1 MRFSLSLLCFMFAA
15 GCHGSPDLSSPLG
28 IGQTRAG
35 VVEEELALFG
45 GIASEGRVGDF
56 KIYNKDVAFVIQG
69 MRPGFYLSSFA
80 GGIVDADVARGPGE
94 LGRDIIDD
102 WAPMFGFGRYMK
114 TEQVEVV
121 SDGHDGVAIIR
132 ATGGEGPIEY
142 MAGAL
147 GLPHNDLGLRFQT
160 DYILRPDTP
169 LLEVV
174 STIYAG
180 EEAVVIR
187 PGDAIQGSKE
197 VADVW
202 EPGVG
207 LLAPTQ
213 GVYRDWAGF
222 VGRDNQVTVG
232 VFSGAEQIAGPSGMD
247 IIGRLMLLAGG
258 FTPEISIP
266 AGQTAEYRRFY
277 GVGTSPSVL
286 TDAWMKTREDL
297 GQKVEGVVSA
307 ADGPVA
313 GARVHILLDE
323 APWTI
328 AVTDESGAF
337 SALVPSTG
345 TVSTRATS
353 AGTGYFID
361 GALGTASYGPYTTDR
376 NRERVLQALREST
389 ETVPHPLGRGVATL
403 EEPLVLAQP
412 GVVRVRTSDEGTVE
426 VRLIR
431 VDAMDEDEG
440 KDERI
445 VLSRPSE
452 GEAVGWTKNGSVS
465 IPILPGV
472 YQLVVHRGMR
482 FEVFQQEVTVTAG
495 ETVEFDVSLEAA
507 YAHPGW
513 VLADPHIHASPSSD
527 GRITMEDRLVN
538 CAGVGLE
545 LHFGTDHDHIA
556 DYGPL
561 LQPLGID
568 SVLQTVVADEVSPFA
583 RGHINAYPLESKPN
597 EPNGG
602 AWIWWN
608 DPQPSTQA
616 QFDLLHE
623 RHPDVLIQIN
633 HAFEMGL
640 FGAADWRP
648 GKINKKDYWSP
659 DFEAFEFMNG
669 GSYDEYIVPYFDIVN
684 RGMRVAPMG
693 TSDAHGYAGRLGMS
707 ATFMYFGSDGPEAYT
722 PDKLRDVV
730 RQGRTQVTRGV
741 FLDLSELPGSTL
753 VGTTTLSVSAL
764 SPNWVTVDRL
774 ELLKNGMVVETV
786 AGTEASFILDA
797 ESDAVYTVM
806 AHGETPMAP
815 VWDNRTP
822 FAMSAP
828 YFWDRE
834 GDGWE
839 PSLPPLVVQ

>member
-1 MRFSLSLLCFMFAA
+1 MRFSLAMYCFTFSTGCAA
-15 GCHGSPDLSSPLG
+15 TLDLSVPLVSG
-28 IGQTRAG
+28 ETRAG
-35 VVEEELALFG
+35 VVEDERALFG
-45 GIASEGRVGDF
+45 GIASEGRAGDF
-56 KIYNKDVAFVIQG
+56 KIYNSNVAFVIQG
-69 MRPGFYLSSFA
+69 MRPGYYLSSFA
-80 GGIVDADVARGPGE
+80 GGIIDADVARAPGE

-114 TEQVEVV
+114 TEQVEVL
-121 SDGHDGVAIIR
+121 SDGRDGIAIVR

-142 MAGAL
+142 MVGAM

-180 EEAVVIR
+180 DEEVVLR
-187 PGDAIQGSKE
+187 PGDAIQASKE

-207 LLAPTQ
+207 LVAPTQ
-213 GVYRDWAGF
+213 GIYRDWAGF
-222 VGRDNQVTVG
+222 IGRDNRVTVG
-232 VFSGAEQIAGPSGMD
+232 VFSGEEQIAGPSGMD

-258 FTPEISIP
+258 FAPEITIMP
-266 AGQTAEYRRFY
+266 GQSYEYRRFY
-277 GVGTSPSVL
+277 GVGASPSIL
-286 TDAWMKTREDL
+286 TDAWMDMQDDM
-297 GQKVEGVVSA
+297 GQQVDGEVTAS
-307 ADGPVA
+307 DGPVA
-313 GARVHILLDE
+313 GARVHIMLDD

-328 AVTDESGAF
+328 AVTNESGGFTAK
-337 SALVPSTG
+337 VPNTG
-345 TVSTRATS
+345 IVSTRATS

-361 GALGTASYGPYTTDR
+361 GSLGTGSYGPYTTDA
-376 NRERVLQALREST
+376 NRALVMDALRETSQT
-389 ETVPHPLGRGVATL
+389 AVTPFGRGVASV
-403 EEPLVLAQP
+403 EDPLFLAQP
-412 GVVRVRTSDEGTVE
+412 GVVHIQTPDAGTVE
-426 VRLIR
+426 VRLIPL
-431 VDAMDEDEG
+431 VDTGAED
-440 KDERI
+440 DERI

-452 GEAVGWTKNGSVS
+452 GEAVGWTKNGSLS
-465 IPILPGV
+465 IPVLPGA

-482 FEVFQQEVTVTAG
+482 FDVFQQEITVTPG
-495 ETVEFDVSLEAA
+495 DTIKFDVSLEAA
-507 YAHPGW
+507 YSHPGW

-561 LQPLGID
+561 LNPLGID

-583 RGHINAYPLESKPN
+583 RGHINAYPLESIPN

-640 FGAADWRP
+640 LGAADWRP

-659 DFEAFEFMNG
+659 DFEAFELMNG
-669 GSYDEYIVPYFDIVN
+669 GSYDEYIAPYFDMVN
-684 RGMRVAPMG
+684 RGMRIAPMG

-707 ATFMYFGSDGPEAYT
+707 ATFMYFGSDGPSAYT
-722 PDKLRDVV
+722 PDRLREVV
-730 RQGRTQVTRGV
+730 TQGRTLVSRGV
-741 FLDLSELPGSTL
+741 FLELSELPGSTI
-753 VGTTTLSVSAL
+753 VGTSTLVVTAK
-764 SPNWVTVDRL
+764 SPSWIVVDRL
-774 ELLKNGMVVETV
+774 ELLKNGEVVETV
-786 AGTEASFILDA
+786 EGTEAAFVLDA
-797 ESDAVYTVM
+797 DADAVFTVM
-806 AHGETPMAP
+806 AHGDTPMAP
-815 VWDNRTP
+815 VWNNRTP

-828 YFWDRE
+828 YFWDRD

-839 PSLPPLVVQ
+839 PSLPPFVIQ